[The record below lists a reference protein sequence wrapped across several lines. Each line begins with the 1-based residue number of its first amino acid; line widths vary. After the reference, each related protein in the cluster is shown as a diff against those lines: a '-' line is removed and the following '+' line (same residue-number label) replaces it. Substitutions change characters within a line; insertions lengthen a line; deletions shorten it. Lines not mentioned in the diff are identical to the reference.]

1 MKRQVNTHTFD
12 VYACLRGK
20 CLRVCGSALK
30 YREMHHPTLQ
40 TCDKV
45 MFRFVFLQPS
55 DKVMF
60 LQNRIE

>member
-12 VYACLRGK
+12 VCACLRGI
-20 CLRVCGSALK
+20 CLRVCGSPLK
-30 YREMHHPTLQ
+30 YREMHHPTQQ

-45 MFRFVFLQPS
+45 MGFLFFLQPS